1 MPANRDLISVPFSW
15 RKLST
20 APAALSDRAML
31 TDRASTP
38 NLMCTPAL
46 QQLALSGADLAEN
59 AICVCRLHKGVH
71 IGRGLG
77 PEVDMVGVLVHV
89 EREDRHATGERVRM
103 IRGPLI
109 DELAITRRPGQERP
123 SRATRERLAHCDELR
138 APALIRT
145 EVPSE
150 RLFQCET
157 RLTLLP

>member
-31 TDRASTP
+31 TGRASTP

-46 QQLALSGADLAEN
+46 QQLSKKPLRCLSRALCGADLAEN
-59 AICVCRLHKGVH
+59 AICVCPAHRLHKGVH

-109 DELAITRRPGQERP
+109 DELDHA
-123 SRATRERLAHCDELR
+123 ATRTGAPIPSHPR
-138 APALIRT
+138 APCPLR
-145 EVPSE
+145 
-150 RLFQCET
+150 
-157 RLTLLP
+157 